1 MADAGHTTG
10 DGWSVQANMM
20 ANAEVWP
27 AMAEA
32 YVAAEGRPL
41 AERLLAALEAAE
53 ASGGDVRGSQSAVIL
68 VVPAE
73 RAESWRRTVD
83 LRVEDHPD
91 PVGEMRRLLT
101 LHRAYALAEEA
112 DALMAEG
119 RHDEAGE
126 RYEAAAELAPQSDEL
141 LFWSGLARA
150 QAGDLEAGL
159 DQVRRA
165 IAVNPGWLEL
175 LPRLTPDIAP
185 AAGAVLERL

>member
-10 DGWSVQANMM
+10 DAWAVQANMM

-73 RAESWRRTVD
+73 GGEPWRRIVD
-83 LRVEDHPD
+83 LRVEDHAD
-91 PVGEMRRLLT
+91 PVGELGRLLT

-112 DALMAEG
+112 DTLMAEG
-119 RHDEAGE
+119 RLDEAGE
-126 RYEAAAELAPQSDEL
+126 RYEAAAKLAPHSDEL

-175 LPRLTPDIAP
+175 LPRLTPDVAP
-185 AAGAVLERL
+185 AAAEVLERL